1 MNKMDNKNKVITSN
15 NLKFELK
22 KLKIVIMFN
31 VPKDMYLMYNIQVY
45 IMVDFVVINVEVK
58 EM

>member
-22 KLKIVIMFN
+22 KLKIVIMLN